1 MRPML
6 AGSPACLRMGE
17 ARRAAHET
25 EPRRARS
32 ARECRAKNAGW
43 VRAQGGGS
51 GERWRTPG
59 RGDKLPARVLSVVAT
74 KIRTSRDQ
82 SGLTSTVGRIYEGYL
97 LSEPVVGRGMVIF
110 RDPNG
115 RRMVTTAVRRVLM
128 TSESNVLYVETE
140 NSVYR
145 ISIREEHVAAA
156 TA

>member
-1 MRPML
+1 M
-6 AGSPACLRMGE
+6 
-17 ARRAAHET
+17 
-25 EPRRARS
+25 
-32 ARECRAKNAGW
+32 
-43 VRAQGGGS
+43 
-51 GERWRTPG
+51 
-59 RGDKLPARVLSVVAT
+59 LSVVAT

-145 ISIREEHVAAA
+145 ISIACSSTRRA
-156 TA
+156 TDGRACSRSAPASITPSRRAIARASTCA